1 MITRREIVRSG
12 FCALASTVAP
22 SSLRAKSTGKRVL
35 VLGGTDFLGPSIV
48 TQLLSAGDDVTLF
61 NRGRTNPSLFPQLEK
76 IRGNRSARKSDE
88 DLSGLSRG
96 RWDLVIDVWPNDPS
110 IVESAAR
117 LLAPRVSHYLY
128 VSSVAAYD
136 GYPKANMD
144 ETSPLRPWTEA
155 TRDYDHNKAESE
167 RRLGVIVGNKLLIVR
182 PGPIKGRR
190 DDNPMDLVT
199 WLLRARN
206 QGTHIAPGDKD
217 QAVQI
222 VDVEDVASFLNI
234 AIRRRY
240 SGTFNLT
247 GKPQS
252 FASFIEQC
260 KLVTKSQAEFI
271 WIPRSFLEAQGLKT
285 DHELKTFCG
294 NFPLWR
300 PDADV
305 QNIFRI
311 SSAKAYAA
319 GWKTRPFADTACD
332 SLATFEQSKT
342 LQNTWKDFLT
352 PEREQEVLA
361 AWRQS

>member
-1 MITRREIVRSG
+1 MRWRRYQRIKAPRNRRDSFAGSTQEYYFVGYWRSVRCGRIRDNTSRDSPVGILRTRKYSRSILFESKERPQTSIG
-12 FCALASTVAP
+12 
-22 SSLRAKSTGKRVL
+22 TGRNRVS
-35 VLGGTDFLGPSIV
+35 GPSIV

-76 IRGNRSARKSDE
+76 IRGNRSAKKSDE

-96 RWDLVIDVWPNDPS
+96 RWDLVVDVWPNDPF

-117 LLAPRVSHYLY
+117 LLAPRVGQYLY

-167 RRLGVIVGNKLLIVR
+167 RRLGGIVRNKLLIVR

-217 QAVQI
+217 QAVEI
-222 VDVEDVASFLNI
+222 VDVEDVAL
-234 AIRRRY
+234 
-240 SGTFNLT
+240 
-247 GKPQS
+247 
-252 FASFIEQC
+252 
-260 KLVTKSQAEFI
+260 
-271 WIPRSFLEAQGLKT
+271 
-285 DHELKTFCG
+285 
-294 NFPLWR
+294 
-300 PDADV
+300 
-305 QNIFRI
+305 
-311 SSAKAYAA
+311 SS
-319 GWKTRPFADTACD
+319 
-332 SLATFEQSKT
+332 ST
-342 LQNTWKDFLT
+342 LQFGGSIQGHFNSDGQTSVVRL
-352 PEREQEVLA
+352 LY
-361 AWRQS
+361 